1 MKRIISLFLTLCLF
15 VSSAVCLFSCQW
27 QPDDSNTEEKKEQFS
42 ILTWNVYL
50 GNGSGDE
57 VLSVLNEKA
66 PDIIQLQE
74 ASPVAYTKYVLPFLE
89 EHPEYFILNKVI
101 GDENLRTPILFN
113 TEKFDYID
121 SGAEMLTDAHALTVM
136 KTLGWVLIESKEG
149 NRLLC
154 VNFHG
159 SKCLNKYAGYENYSA
174 EELAETEELW
184 HQGNVRQIFS
194 TISLVFDTYG
204 ECPVIITGDCNF
216 NSSSHAYKMLEEAG
230 YLDAEAHA
238 EANQQDGMKSQH
250 KMGIVHSDEGLTI
263 DHVFYNGTMN
273 THEIIRSESVYK
285 GSDHCPVFVTAEI
298 KKGE

>member
-1 MKRIISLFLTLCLF
+1 MKRIVSLLLTLCLL
-15 VSSAVCLFSCQW
+15 VSSAVYLFSCQW
-27 QPDDSNTEEKKEQFS
+27 QPDDSNTEEKNEQFS

-50 GNGSGDE
+50 GNGNVDA
-57 VLSVLNEKA
+57 VLSVLNEKV

-101 GDENLRTPILFN
+101 GNENLRTPILFN

-149 NRLLC
+149 GRLLC

-159 SKCLNKYAGYENYSA
+159 SKCLNKYVGYENYSA
-174 EELAETEELW
+174 EQLSIIAE
-184 HQGNVRQIFS
+184 
-194 TISLVFDTYG
+194 VFDTYG
-204 ECPVIITGDCNF
+204 KCPVIITGDCNF
-216 NSSSHAYKMLEEAG
+216 NSSSHAYEMLEEAG
-230 YLDAEAHA
+230 YLDAETHA
-238 EANQQDGMKSQH
+238 EVNQQDGMKSQH
-250 KMGIVHSDEGLTI
+250 KMGIIHSDEGLTI
-263 DHVFYNGTMN
+263 DHVFYSGAMN
-273 THEIIRSESVYK
+273 RHEIIRSESVYK

>member
-1 MKRIISLFLTLCLF
+1 MKRILSFILVICLLSASL
-15 VSSAVCLFSCQW
+15 VSCDFFKE
-27 QPDDSNTEEKKEQFS
+27 PEEEKPAEQFN

-50 GNGSGDE
+50 GNGIGDD
-57 VLSVLNEKA
+57 VLCVLNERT

-74 ASPVAYTKYVLPFLE
+74 ASPAAYTKYVLPFLE
-89 EHPEYFILNKVI
+89 AHPEYFILNKVI
-101 GDENLRTPILFN
+101 GGENLRTPILFN

-159 SKCLNKYAGYENYSA
+159 SKCLNKYEGYENYTA

-184 HQGNVRQIFS
+184 HQGNVRQIFA
-194 TISLVFDTYG
+194 TIAQVFELHG
-204 ECPVIITGDCNF
+204 ECPVVVTGDCNF
-216 NSSSHAYKMLEEAG
+216 NSTSGAYKMLEEKG
-230 YLDAEAHA
+230 YLDAETHA
-238 EANQQDGMKSQH
+238 EINQQDGMKSQH

-263 DHVFYNGTMN
+263 DHVFYSGVMK

-298 KKGE
+298 KEGE